1 MRKGFRYLLDSLN
14 DRNLELNHRLFNLIM
29 IASVFISLVGF
40 GLSCTTGA
48 NRIGLFT
55 IGFAVL
61 FLIFLMWSAN
71 RRANY
76 DACAVGMTLVIN
88 MLVLPVIFFNSGGV
102 ASGMNDW
109 FVLGILAVFL
119 MLSGWRLVFVL
130 VISVLSFSGCY
141 LGAYLYPNY
150 VHTLSGSTEIIVDTY
165 VSLIATSL
173 VTGLVIKFQ
182 KSIYEKERE
191 IGQLQQEELEKAN
204 QTKSRFLANI
214 SHEIRTPM
222 NAIVGLNE
230 MNLRE
235 QIPQEVKEN
244 CVNIDRAS
252 RLLLTLINDVLDL
265 SKIEA
270 GRMELMPREY
280 QVETILSELVN
291 IIWIRAQK
299 KKLDF
304 ELDISPDLPRVL
316 YGDDVRIKQILMNI
330 LTNAVKYT
338 SKGFVRM
345 QIGTELLEKNQ
356 IRVIYKVTDT
366 GIGIKKEDIPMLFDS
381 FKRLDEEKNNEIEGT
396 GLGLAIARQLVELM
410 GGTIT
415 VDSVYHKGSTFTFS
429 VCQQIIDPA
438 PLGNLSRKIR
448 TGFEAK
454 EDYRKQFEAP
464 EARVLIV
471 DDNEMNR
478 VVVKKLLRSTKVRI
492 DMACGGVECLEKTL
506 KHYYH
511 VIFMDHMMP
520 QMDGI
525 ETLKQIRIQ
534 EYGRC
539 HETPVVAL
547 TANEFHGA
555 YDFYRREGFVGYL
568 LKPVSSMLLENMLL
582 RLLPEELV
590 ERMPGTSGETGDTQ
604 EELETFHQP
613 KKKKLI
619 ITTESVCDLSE
630 ELLKKNEIP
639 CICYYVQAGE
649 SRFRD
654 MREISADNLI
664 HYLNRNS
671 EQQIGSMAPT
681 VEEYEMFFADALDRG
696 TQVLH
701 ISMSSAIGHGYEHAL
716 QASNGFD
723 NVYVA
728 DCGQLS
734 CGMGIIA
741 LKAAELAKKDVPL
754 TEILMEIKRLEKR
767 VSTSFILSSTD
778 SLYRGGRMNRAL
790 KWFCDTFKVSPHFE
804 VKNNRIVCKGMYAGS
819 FERAYQKYIHAKLGK
834 RHAVDPQ
841 ILFIIYAGCALE
853 TRQKVRKRA
862 EEERRFEKLIEQQA
876 SAAIGSNSGLNAF
889 GFSFLKNES

>member
-1 MRKGFRYLLDSLN
+1 MKKGFRYLLDSLN

-29 IASVFISLVGF
+29 IASVFISMVGL
-40 GLSCTTGA
+40 GLSYTTGA
-48 NRIGLFT
+48 NLIGLAT
-55 IGFAVL
+55 IGGAIV
-61 FLIFLMWSAN
+61 FLIVLMWIAN
-71 RRANY
+71 QKEKY
-76 DACAVGMTLVIN
+76 DNCAFGMAFVTNV
-88 MLVLPVIFFNSGGV
+88 LVLPVIFFNCGGV
-102 ASGMNDW
+102 ASGMNAW
-109 FVLGILAVFL
+109 FGLGILAAFL
-119 MLSGWRLVFVL
+119 MLSGWRLAVAL
-130 VISVLSFSGCY
+130 VASTISFSGCY
-141 LGAYLYPNY
+141 LIAFLYPEY
-150 VHTLSGSTEIIVDTY
+150 VHTLSDKTAVIADTY
-165 VSLIATSL
+165 VSLIATAM
-173 VTGLVIKFQ
+173 VTGLVIRFQ
-182 KSIYEKERE
+182 KNIYEKERE
-191 IGQLQQEELEKAN
+191 IGRQQQEELEKAN

-270 GRMELMPREY
+270 GRMELVPREY
-280 QVETILSELVN
+280 QVETVLSELVN
-291 IIWIRAQK
+291 IIWIRAHEK
-299 KKLDF
+299 NLDF
-304 ELDISPDLPRVL
+304 ELDISPELPRVL

-345 QIGTELLEKNQ
+345 QIETETLEKNQ
-356 IRVIYKVTDT
+356 IRVVYKVTDT
-366 GIGIKKEDIPMLFDS
+366 GIGIKKEDISVLFDS
-381 FKRLDEEKNNEIEGT
+381 FKRLDEEKNSEIEGT
-396 GLGLAIARQLVELM
+396 GLGLSIARQLAELM

-429 VCQQIIDPA
+429 VCQQIVDPA
-438 PLGNLSRKIR
+438 PLGNFSRKIR
-448 TGFEAK
+448 TEFEAK
-454 EDYRKQFEAP
+454 EDYRQQFEAP

-492 DMACGGVECLEKTL
+492 DMAGSGAECLEKTL

-534 EYGRC
+534 DYGRC

-555 YDFYRREGFVGYL
+555 YDLYRREGFVGYL
-568 LKPVSSMLLENMLL
+568 LKPVSGMLLENMLL
-582 RLLPEELV
+582 HLLPEELV
-590 ERMPGTSGETGDTQ
+590 ERMPGTSGENVNAQG
-604 EELETFHQP
+604 ELETFHQP

-664 HYLNRNS
+664 HYLNGS
-671 EQQIGSMAPT
+671 SVKQIGSMAPT
-681 VEEYEMFFADALDRG
+681 VEEYETFFADALDRG
-696 TQVLH
+696 IQVLH

-754 TEILMEIKRLEKR
+754 TEILMEIERLGKR

-778 SLYRGGRMNRAL
+778 SLYRGGRMDRAL
-790 KWFCDTFKVSPHFE
+790 KWFCDTLKLYPYFE
-804 VKNNRIVCKGMYAGS
+804 VKNNRIVCRGLYAGS
-819 FERAYQKYIHAKLGK
+819 FERAYRKYIRTKLGK
-834 RHAVDPQ
+834 RHAIDPQ
-841 ILFIIYAGCALE
+841 ILFIIYAGCGLE
-853 TRQKVRKRA
+853 TRQKVKKRA
-862 EEERRFEKLIEQQA
+862 EEERRFDKLIEQQA
-876 SAAIGSNSGLNAF
+876 SAAIGSNSGLEAF
-889 GFSFLKNES
+889 GLSFLKNES